1 LKVIR
6 VYDRFHTILDEINE
20 ISALTYTWT
29 LDGLGSLT
37 LSVPLENVKTNASNF
52 NFKNHIEVIDET
64 NNIIWCGQILTRDF
78 AGPLLVIGAYG
89 YLSLLSHRTVNNKAY
104 ASMDVGTL
112 CMQMITDVNVKY
124 STGITAGTVSTGAIA
139 TQLTTLDTDMA
150 LDKITNATAIGN
162 YDFEIDSNR
171 EFNFFTRRGSDK
183 STKYILE
190 YGGVA
195 DNILV
200 SPDLTQSLKDSA
212 NVIWAE
218 IPTPALIASASNNDS
233 ISQFGREDEALTVAS
248 TVIDQTTLNACC
260 NSELTK
266 MAYATDTLTLKV
278 KDSVLCPF
286 SDISLGDTIMV
297 SLIVYWEFM
306 QPMRIIEMTQDEATG
321 QRDIVVGTCNYR
333 TQRPVKKIY
342 MR

>member
-1 LKVIR
+1 M
-6 VYDRFHTILDEINE
+6 ILDEINE
-20 ISALTYTWT
+20 TSALTYTWT

-37 LSVPLENVKTNASNF
+37 LSVPLENTKTNASNF
-52 NFKNHIEVIDET
+52 NFKNHIEVIDEN

-78 AGPLLVIGAYG
+78 SGPLLVAGAYG
-89 YLSLLSHRTVNNKAY
+89 YLSLLSRRTVNNKAY
-104 ASMDVGTL
+104 ASMNIGAL
-112 CMQMITDVNVKY
+112 CMSIISDVNVKY
-124 STGITAGTVSTGAIA
+124 DTGITAGTVSTGAIT
-139 TQLTTLDTDMA
+139 TQLTTVDTDMA
-150 LDKITNATAIGN
+150 LDKITSSAAVGN

-171 EFNFFTRRGSDK
+171 KFNFYTKKGTDK
-183 STKYILE
+183 STKYTLE

-195 DNILV
+195 DNVLIN
-200 SPDLTQSLKDSA
+200 PDLTQSFKDSA

-233 ISQFGREDEALTVAS
+233 ISQYGREDEALIVAS
-248 TVIDQTTLNACC
+248 SVIDQTTLNACC
-260 NSELTK
+260 NSELAK

-278 KDSVLCPF
+278 RDSILCPF
-286 SDISLGDTIMV
+286 SDISLGDTVMV
-297 SLIVYWEFM
+297 SLIPYWGFK
-306 QPMRIIEMTQDEATG
+306 QPLRIIEMTQDEATG